1 MDHHRSPRIDE
12 SSVKCEKN
20 LVDELLKIADDDEAE
35 TYTNDLIREEIEGI
49 IVVGNE
55 TTALTASFVV
65 LMLAIH
71 PEIQDAVQ
79 LEIDN
84 IYENPNLS
92 YLEQLNEMRYMDM
105 VIKET

>member
-1 MDHHRSPRIDE
+1 M
-12 SSVKCEKN
+12 
-20 LVDELLKIADDDEAE
+20 DELLKIADDDESE

-71 PEIQDAVQ
+71 PEIQDTVQ
-79 LEIDN
+79 MEVDN
-84 IYENPNLS
+84 IYTNKSLS
-92 YLEQLNEMRYMDM
+92 YMEQLNEMRYMEM

>member
-1 MDHHRSPRIDE
+1 MCNID
-12 SSVKCEKN
+12 SDDGVRCEKN
-20 LVDELLKIADDDEAE
+20 LVDELLKIADDDETA

-55 TTALTASFVV
+55 TSALTASFVV

-71 PEIQDAVQ
+71 QDIQKAVQ
-79 LEIDN
+79 LEIDT
-84 IYENPNLS
+84 IFKCPNMT
-92 YLEQLNEMRYMDM
+92 YLEQLNETRYLDM

>member
-1 MDHHRSPRIDE
+1 M
-12 SSVKCEKN
+12 KCEKN
-20 LVDELLKIADDDEAE
+20 LVDELLKIADDDETE

-71 PEIQDAVQ
+71 PDIQDTVQ
-79 LEIDN
+79 MEVDN
-84 IYENPNLS
+84 IYTNPNLN
-92 YLEQLNEMRYMDM
+92 YMEQLNEMRYMEM

>member
-1 MDHHRSPRIDE
+1 M
-12 SSVKCEKN
+12 
-20 LVDELLKIADDDEAE
+20 VDELLKIADDDETE

-71 PEIQDAVQ
+71 PDIQDTVQ
-79 LEIDN
+79 MEVDN
-84 IYENPNLS
+84 IYTNPNLN
-92 YLEQLNEMRYMDM
+92 YMEQLNEMRYMEM